1 MAGKHQALAER
12 WRAIRSQLP
21 QGCRL
26 LAVSKGHPLEPI
38 RDLAAL
44 GQRCFGE
51 SRLQEAKGK
60 QEALA
65 ALACGTNR
73 RVAPVLDWHFIGRL
87 QANKVRAV
95 VQRFSTIHS
104 IDSLALAERLQ
115 RIAAE
120 EGRRPNVFLQVRL
133 REDPSKGGFSIDALH
148 AAWPQL
154 QRLGALEIAGLMTI
168 LPTGLERDQRR
179 LAFREC
185 RQLADG
191 IGLPEC
197 SMGMSGDWGEA
208 VEEGSTWVRL
218 GSALFGARALPRRR
232 RFSGR
237 LG

>member
-1 MAGKHQALAER
+1 MAGEHQTLAER

-26 LAVSKGHPLEPI
+26 LAVSKGHPLESV

-51 SRLQEAKGK
+51 SLLQEAKGK

-65 ALACGTNR
+65 CETSR
-73 RVAPVLDWHFIGRL
+73 RGAPVLDWHFIGRL

-120 EGRRPNVFLQVRL
+120 EGRRPNVFLQVKL

-154 QRLGALEIAGLMTI
+154 QRLDALEIAGLMSI
-168 LPTGLERDQRR
+168 LPMGLEPDQRR

-208 VEEGSTWVRL
+208 VEEGSTWIRL
-218 GSALFGARALPRRR
+218 GSALFGAR
-232 RFSGR
+232 FSRG
-237 LG
+237 GDASAAAGAEKT